1 MTVAV
6 VTLAAVCLALSVGL
20 VLSVRWGMNAK
31 DEANVSADLFRAMT
45 LERDRTA
52 VELAGE
58 KQRNAALGVRL
69 AISEKQRN
77 EATDRRAKE
86 VADKIRNAKT
96 PQEAAALVN
105 DAMNQGMKR
114 GELIPDGPLVLD
126 VPDAKPL
133 VITEPAPKPL
143 VDMITELK

>member
-1 MTVAV
+1 MAV
-6 VTLAAVCLALSVGL
+6 VTLALVTLALGIGL

-69 AISEKQRN
+69 AIAEKQRN
-77 EATDRRAKE
+77 EATAAKAAAT
-86 VADKIRNAKT
+86 VKKIKEAPTAK
-96 PQEAAALVN
+96 EAAAAVN
-105 DAMNQGMKR
+105 EAL
-114 GELIPDGPLVLD
+114 GE
-126 VPDAKPL
+126 KPL